1 MKPVL
6 KVKKQISLNNRLT
19 FRKIERISYKREIDG
34 LFKNGETFT
43 SYPLRIVYLEQKPF
57 SGAKVSVLI
66 SVPKK
71 KIKSAVKRNRIKR
84 LIREA
89 YRLNKS
95 SLIKHFEE
103 KESGLLIAFIFTGN
117 EMCNWKDVET
127 AMKKALNI
135 LKEKTE

>member
-1 MKPVL
+1 MDNRYTFKKP
-6 KVKKQISLNNRLT
+6 
-19 FRKIERISYKREIDG
+19 ERISFQREIDR
-34 LFKNGETFT
+34 LFKQGEAFI

-57 SGAKVSVLI
+57 SGATVSVLI

-71 KIKSAVKRNRIKR
+71 KIKHAVKRNRIKR

-95 SLIKHFEE
+95 SLIRHCLE
-103 KESGLLIAFIFTGN
+103 KESGLLIAFLFIGN
-117 EMCNWKDVET
+117 ELCRRGEMEP
-127 AMKKALNI
+127 AIRKALGI